1 MSEYTSFLEEYEERQ
16 RNLRRKEEELR
27 QQELAA
33 EDEDAPAFLKWWLP
47 RGVAGAAAGV
57 ANLFGADI
65 QDNFGLGRSTGA
77 AAGFLEGTTQFM
89 VGFLPGMWGVGHLSK
104 VSGVMAGTGKIAG
117 IARGAT
123 AGAFADFAVF
133 DGNDA
138 RLSNL
143 IQDMPELANPVT
155 EWLASD
161 QEDGE
166 IEGRIK
172 NVLEGALLGGIS
184 EPIFAMLKGMKRF
197 NKASRSGDQAGMDL
211 AKRDI
216 EGAAEDAVNGSE
228 NPDLD
233 DMVDSARDGGGPTDA
248 AKEAEADADF
258 YNPRTKE
265 KTEPETITENP
276 ADLAEPGAVDVN
288 GGDVLV
294 IDTEDPSGLLRGF
307 SNLQD
312 VAELPGTRL
321 GLVQLKPQGE
331 LKVAKSNTARQEG
344 IKRPPG
350 MGDDEWLAYRRDA
363 LQGRGYQVL
372 IEDRGGRRVAHV
384 LDDSAV
390 LQRIEVAPTSGYI
403 AKKERQR
410 QQQQRDPDSP
420 LVKDDPVE
428 KTREATGT
436 TQQQLEETADA
447 LLAREAEARGET
459 RMADLGVEGVKDPAA
474 EKIAGLLNIEKQTS
488 ADQAHMAVKLIET
501 LGLRQIAGEA
511 GVRNEDDLI
520 NSIAKSELP
529 KMLAQDPATIAGN
542 LMHATNNVRLAY
554 RGAMSARIVMDH
566 LAGQIKKLSQDLVK
580 KSGDISAASIAK
592 MTGEM
597 ALPVDEVANLLMKQ
611 MDAYAALAVS
621 YGKVRGEFGRG
632 LKSFGISTDRMLSNE
647 IAKSVLD
654 KGGRAQMVRMARRIA
669 DLDVQDIAR
678 GAARDQWKGLM
689 NRITPYYMFS
699 LLSKPASL
707 ATDLISTGL
716 MGIFAPL
723 EKAAGAWLQAAFRK
737 NPDAK
742 DAMRNYQLQQLRV
755 ARFRASIMANTAL
768 LRDSAAY
775 SSILES
781 AKVSA
786 QTGRSVLTG
795 RASAMNEGVRRDL
808 PVPENA
814 GGALSRALA
823 FTINLP
829 SAAMAGGDEWY
840 KQLFYISEITEH
852 LRIVGEKDLG
862 LSGSSLESWVDHK
875 AHRFLINGQAATEK
889 AVREQIER
897 SIEVDAYINPKNR
910 EDEIRVRMNR
920 ALADANPED
929 FVGPTAP
936 SVPLAPGESMFD
948 IAERAMELAETATF
962 TRDLEDSE
970 GFLAKAG
977 SHLQS
982 LADAYPAVRLIAP
995 FIRTPMNILIETNKR
1010 LPIPILNKNL
1020 TNAMALMSDKLIKGA
1035 TGKSIP
1041 VLEKMGQDLRAKL
1054 MSSDPQVAAE
1064 TAGQLMV
1071 AGSLVASATM
1081 VVGMGKDKQGNGVI
1095 TGKGPQDPEAQKALR
1110 QVGWQP
1116 YSIRVGDTFVS
1127 YQRLDPLGG
1136 LLGFLGDMSDI
1147 ARYASKD
1154 QDLSDLTYAATLS
1167 VMRNISDKSYISG
1180 LVDLAG
1186 AVKDPDRYLSKLA
1199 NRLAGTV
1206 VPNVI
1211 AGAGAAMDPTLKE
1224 SYSIMDSIQRRVPF
1238 LSDNMD
1244 KQRNF
1249 LGEPLSRK
1257 MMSKGMAQTAGWADY
1272 ILPIAVNTIPNKV
1285 IEQEIEDLA
1294 YPMNEPDPNR
1304 FGVDLRDFYTP
1315 EGQSAYDRWQEITSE
1330 ISIGGRKLRSAVE
1343 RLIKSRKYQSLPKE
1357 SFAESGFT
1365 SPRVL
1370 EIRKLVNKYRRQAQK
1385 MVLNEFPELQEKTAK
1400 RRLIM
1405 QRQRRGASADEIL
1418 DLMGG

>member
-33 EDEDAPAFLKWWLP
+33 ENEDAPAFLKWWLP

-65 QDNFGLGRSTGA
+65 QDNFGLG
-77 AAGFLEGTTQFM
+77 L
-89 VGFLPGMWGVGHLSK
+89 GFLPGMWGVGHLSK

-117 IARGAT
+117 IARGAA
-123 AGAFADFAVF
+123 AGAIADFSVF

-161 QEDGE
+161 EEDDE

-197 NKASRSGDQAGMDL
+197 NKASRGGDQAGMDL

-216 EGAAEDAVNGSE
+216 EGAAEDAFNGSE
-228 NPDLD
+228 NPELD
-233 DMVDSARDGGGPTDA
+233 DMVDAARDGGDRTDA
-248 AKEAEADADF
+248 AKQAEQDDDLLA
-258 YNPRTKE
+258 PRTKE
-265 KTEPETITENP
+265 KTAPETITENP

-321 GLVQLKPQGE
+321 GLVQLKPQGD
-331 LKVAKSNTARQEG
+331 LKVAKSHTARQEG

-363 LQGRGYQVL
+363 LRERGYQVL
-372 IEDRGGRRVAHV
+372 IEERGGRRVAHV

-428 KTREATGT
+428 KTRELTGT
-436 TQQQLEETADA
+436 TQQQLEEAADA
-447 LLAREAEARGET
+447 LLAREAQARGEA
-459 RMADLGVEGVKDPAA
+459 RMADLGVEGAEDPAA

-488 ADQAHMAVKLIET
+488 ADQAHTAVALIET

-511 GVRNEDDLI
+511 GVQTHEDLI

-529 KMLAQDPATIAGN
+529 RMLGQDPTTVANTLLHSAGN
-542 LMHATNNVRLAY
+542 VTAAY
-554 RGAMSARIVMDH
+554 RQAKAASLVMDH
-566 LAGQIKKLSQDLVK
+566 LAGQIKKLSQDLTK
-580 KSGDISAASIAK
+580 KSGNISATEISK
-592 MTGEM
+592 MTGDP
-597 ALPVDEVANLLMKQ
+597 ALPIDEVANLLMKQ
-611 MDAYAALAVS
+611 MDAYAALSVA

-632 LKSFGISTDRMLSNE
+632 LNSFNITVDRMLSNE
-647 IAKSVLD
+647 IAKGVID
-654 KGGRAQMVRMARRIA
+654 RGGRTQMVRMARRIA
-669 DLDVQDIAR
+669 DLDSLKIAEM
-678 GAARDQWKGLM
+678 ASRDQLKGLM
-689 NRITPYYMFS
+689 DRITPYYMFS
-699 LLSKPASL
+699 LLSKPATL
-707 ATDLISTGL
+707 ATNLISTGL

-723 EKAAGAWLQAAFRK
+723 EKAAGAWLQASLRR
-737 NPDAK
+737 NPEAK
-742 DAMRNYQLQQLRV
+742 ASMSRYILQQMRT
-755 ARFRASIMANTAL
+755 ARRRAGIMSNTAL
-768 LRDSAAY
+768 LRDSPALSTIME
-775 SSILES
+775 SS
-781 AKVSA
+781 KVSA

-795 RASAMNEGVRRDL
+795 RASAMNEVARRDL
-808 PVPENA
+808 PVPKDA
-814 GGALSRALA
+814 GSALSQ
-823 FTINLP
+823 NLSKIIGLP
-829 SAAMAGGDEWY
+829 GQAMAGSDEY
-840 KQLFYISEITEH
+840 FKQLFYMTEITEH
-852 LRIVGEKDLG
+852 LRAVGEMDLG
-862 LSGSSLESWVDHK
+862 LSGTTLETWVHHK
-875 AHRFLINGQAATEK
+875 SRQFLINGQAATEK
-889 AVREQIER
+889 VVRENIER
-897 SIEVDAYINPKNR
+897 GIEVDAYINPMNR
-910 EDEIRVRMNR
+910 EKEIQARMQR
-920 ALADANPED
+920 AMTDVTPED

-948 IAERAMELAETATF
+948 IAERAMKLAETETF
-962 TRDLEDSE
+962 TRNLEDAD

-977 SHLQS
+977 SHLQG

-1010 LPIPILNKNL
+1010 LPIPIVNKNM
-1020 TNAMALMSDKLIKGA
+1020 TNALALMSDKLIKGA

-1041 VLEKMGQDLRAKL
+1041 TLEKMGQDLRAKL

-1071 AGSLVASATM
+1071 AGSLASTAMLVAGT
-1081 VVGMGKDKQGNGVI
+1081 GVI

-1110 QVGWQP
+1110 SVGWQE

-1127 YQRLDPLGG
+1127 FQRLDPLGG
-1136 LLGFLGDMSDI
+1136 MLGFIGDMSDL
-1147 ARYASKD
+1147 ARYSGKD

-1238 LSDNMD
+1238 LSDTMD

-1257 MMSKGMAQTAGWADY
+1257 MMSKGMAQTAGWVDY
-1272 ILPIAVNTIPNKV
+1272 MLPISVNTVGSGV
-1285 IEQEIEDLA
+1285 IEREIETLM

-1315 EGQSAYDRWQEITSE
+1315 EGQSAYDRWQELTSE
-1330 ISIGGRKLRSAVE
+1330 VSIGGRKLRSAVE
-1343 RLIKSRKYQSLPKE
+1343 RLIKSRKYQSLPTE
-1357 SFAESGFT
+1357 SYRESGLT

-1370 EIRKLVNKYRRQAQK
+1370 EIRKLVNKYRRRAQK
-1385 MVLNEFPELQEKTAK
+1385 MVLNEFPQLQEETAK

-1405 QRQRRGASADEIL
+1405 ERQRRGAGADEIL
-1418 DLMGG
+1418 DLLGG

>member
-77 AAGFLEGTTQFM
+77 VAGFLEGTTQFM

-123 AGAFADFAVF
+123 AGAIADFSVF

-161 QEDGE
+161 EEDDE

-197 NKASRSGDQAGMDL
+197 NKASRSGDQAGMDS

-216 EGAAEDAVNGSE
+216 EGAAEDAFNGSE

-233 DMVDSARDGGGPTDA
+233 DMVDSGRDGGGPTDA
-248 AKEAEADADF
+248 AREAEADADAL
-258 YNPRTKE
+258 NPRKKE

-276 ADLAEPGAVDVN
+276 GDLAEPGAVDVN
-288 GGDVLV
+288 GGDVLA

-321 GLVQLKPQGE
+321 GLVQMKPQGD
-331 LKVAKSNTARQEG
+331 LKVAKSHTARQEG

-363 LQGRGYQVL
+363 LRERGYQVL
-372 IEDRGGRRVAHV
+372 IEERGGRRVAHV

-436 TQQQLEETADA
+436 TREQLEEAADA
-447 LLAREAEARGET
+447 LLAREAQARGEA
-459 RMADLGVEGVKDPAA
+459 RMADLGVEGAEDPAA

-488 ADQAHMAVKLIET
+488 ADQAHTAVALIET

-511 GVRNEDDLI
+511 GVQTHEDLI

-529 KMLAQDPATIAGN
+529 RMLGQDPTTVANTLLHSAGN
-542 LMHATNNVRLAY
+542 VTAAY
-554 RGAMSARIVMDH
+554 RQAKAASLVMDH
-566 LAGQIKKLSQDLVK
+566 LAGQIKKLSQDLTK
-580 KSGDISAASIAK
+580 KSGNISATEISK
-592 MTGEM
+592 MTGDP
-597 ALPVDEVANLLMKQ
+597 ALPIDEVANLLMKQ
-611 MDAYAALAVS
+611 MDAYAALSVA

-632 LKSFGISTDRMLSNE
+632 LNSFNITVDRMLSNE
-647 IAKSVLD
+647 IAKGVID
-654 KGGRAQMVRMARRIA
+654 RGGRTQMVRMARRIA
-669 DLDVQDIAR
+669 DLDSLKIAEM
-678 GAARDQWKGLM
+678 ASRDQLKGLM
-689 NRITPYYMFS
+689 DRITPYYMFS
-699 LLSKPASL
+699 LLSKPATL
-707 ATDLISTGL
+707 ATNLISTGL

-723 EKAAGAWLQAAFRK
+723 EKAAGAWLQASLRR
-737 NPDAK
+737 NPEAK
-742 DAMRNYQLQQLRV
+742 ATMSRYILQQMRT
-755 ARFRASIMANTAL
+755 ARRRAGIMSNTAL
-768 LRDSAAY
+768 LRDSPALSTIME
-775 SSILES
+775 SS
-781 AKVSA
+781 KVSA

-795 RASAMNEGVRRDL
+795 RASAMNEVARRDL
-808 PVPENA
+808 PVPKDA
-814 GGALSRALA
+814 GSALSQ
-823 FTINLP
+823 NLSKIIGLP
-829 SAAMAGGDEWY
+829 GQAMAGSDEY
-840 KQLFYISEITEH
+840 FKQLFYMTEITEH
-852 LRIVGEKDLG
+852 LRAVGEMDLG
-862 LSGSSLESWVDHK
+862 LSGTTLETWVHHK
-875 AHRFLINGQAATEK
+875 SRQFLINGQAATEK
-889 AVREQIER
+889 VVRENIER
-897 SIEVDAYINPKNR
+897 GIEVDAYINPMNR
-910 EDEIRVRMNR
+910 EKEIQARMQR
-920 ALADANPED
+920 AMTDATPED

-948 IAERAMELAETATF
+948 IAERAMKLAETETF
-962 TRDLEDSE
+962 TRNLEDGD

-977 SHLQS
+977 SHLMG

-1010 LPIPILNKNL
+1010 LPIPIVNKNM
-1020 TNAMALMSDKLIKGA
+1020 TNALALMSDKLIKGA

-1041 VLEKMGQDLRAKL
+1041 TLEKMGQDLRAKL
-1054 MSSDPQVAAE
+1054 MSNDPQVAAE

-1071 AGSLVASATM
+1071 AGSLASTAMLVAGT
-1081 VVGMGKDKQGNGVI
+1081 GVI

-1110 QVGWQP
+1110 SIGWQE

-1127 YQRLDPLGG
+1127 FQRLDPLGG
-1136 LLGFLGDMSDI
+1136 MLGFIGDMSDLS
-1147 ARYASKD
+1147 RYAGKD

-1238 LSDNMD
+1238 LSDTMD

-1257 MMSKGMAQTAGWADY
+1257 MMSKGMAQTAGWVDY
-1272 ILPIAVNTIPNKV
+1272 MLPISINTVGSGV
-1285 IEQEIEDLA
+1285 IEREIETLM

-1315 EGQSAYDRWQEITSE
+1315 EGQSAYDRWQELTSE
-1330 ISIGGRKLRSAVE
+1330 VSIGGRKLRSAVE
-1343 RLIKSRKYQSLPKE
+1343 RLIKSRKYQSLPTE
-1357 SFAESGFT
+1357 SYRESGLT

-1370 EIRKLVNKYRRQAQK
+1370 EIRKLVNKYRRRAQK
-1385 MVLNEFPELQEKTAK
+1385 MVLNEFPQLKEETAK

-1405 QRQRRGASADEIL
+1405 ERQRRGAGADEIM
-1418 DLMGG
+1418 DLLGG

>member
-27 QQELAA
+27 QQEIAA

-77 AAGFLEGTTQFM
+77 VSGFLEGTTQFM

-123 AGAFADFAVF
+123 AGAIADFAVF

-161 QEDGE
+161 EEDDE

-172 NVLEGALLGGIS
+172 NVLEGAILGGIS

-197 NKASRSGDQAGMDL
+197 NKASRSGDQAGMDS
-211 AKRDI
+211 AKREI
-216 EGAAEDAVNGSE
+216 EDAAEDAVNGSE

-233 DMVDSARDGGGPTDA
+233 DMVDSGRDGGGPTDA
-248 AKEAEADADF
+248 AKEAEADADALR
-258 YNPRTKE
+258 PRTKE

-321 GLVQLKPQGE
+321 GLVQLKPTKD
-331 LKVAKSNTARQEG
+331 LKVAKSHNARQEG

-363 LQGRGYQVL
+363 LQKRGYQVL
-372 IEDRGGRRVAHV
+372 IETKQGRRVVHV
-384 LDDSAV
+384 LDESAV

-428 KTREATGT
+428 KTRDLTGT
-436 TQQQLEETADA
+436 TQQQLEEAADA
-447 LLAREAEARGET
+447 LLAREAQAAGEG
-459 RMADLGVEGVKDPAA
+459 RAADLGVKGAEDPAT
-474 EKIAGLLNIEKQTS
+474 EKIAGLLNLEKQTS
-488 ADQAHMAVKLIET
+488 ADQAHTAVALIET
-501 LGLRQIAGEA
+501 LGLRKIAGEA
-511 GVRNEDDLI
+511 GVQTHEDLI

-529 KMLAQDPATIAGN
+529 RMLGQDPTTVANTLMHSAGN
-542 LMHATNNVRLAY
+542 VTAAY
-554 RGAMSARIVMDH
+554 RQAKAASLVMDH
-566 LAGQIKKLSQDLVK
+566 LAGQIKKLSQDLTK
-580 KSGDISAASIAK
+580 KSGNISVTEISK
-592 MTGEM
+592 MTGDP
-597 ALPVDEVANLLMKQ
+597 ALPIDEVANLLMKQ
-611 MDAYAALAVS
+611 MDAYAALSVA

-632 LKSFGISTDRMLSNE
+632 LNSFNITVDRMLSNE
-647 IAKSVLD
+647 IAKGVID
-654 KGGRAQMVRMARRIA
+654 RGGRAQMVRMARRIA
-669 DLDVQDIAR
+669 DLDNLKIAEM
-678 GAARDQWKGLM
+678 ASRDQLRGLM
-689 NRITPYYMFS
+689 DRITPYYMFS
-699 LLSKPASL
+699 LLSKPATL
-707 ATDLISTGL
+707 ATNLISTGL

-723 EKAAGAWLQAAFRK
+723 EKAAGAWLQASLRS
-737 NPDAK
+737 NPEAK
-742 DAMRNYQLQQLRV
+742 AGMARYILQQMRT
-755 ARFRASIMANTAL
+755 ARRRAGIMSNTAL
-768 LRDSAAY
+768 LRDSPALSTIME
-775 SSILES
+775 SS
-781 AKVSA
+781 KVSA
-786 QTGRSVLTG
+786 KTGRSVLTG
-795 RASAMNEGVRRDL
+795 RASAMNEVTRREL
-808 PVPENA
+808 PVPEDA
-814 GGALSRALA
+814 GSALSQ
-823 FTINLP
+823 NLSKIIGLP
-829 SAAMAGGDEWY
+829 GAAMAGSDEY
-840 KQLFYISEITEH
+840 FKQLFYMTEITEH
-852 LRIVGEKDLG
+852 LRAVGEMDLG
-862 LSGSSLESWVDHK
+862 LSGTTLETWVHHK
-875 AHRFLINGQAATEK
+875 SRQFLINGQAATEK
-889 AVREQIER
+889 AVRQKIEQG
-897 SIEVDAYINPKNR
+897 IEVDAYINPMNR
-910 EDEIRVRMNR
+910 EREIEVRMQR
-920 ALADANPED
+920 AMMDANPED
-929 FVGPTAP
+929 FVGPSAP

-948 IAERAMELAETATF
+948 IAERAMKLAETETF
-962 TRDLEDSE
+962 TRNLEEGD

-977 SHLQS
+977 SHLMG

-1010 LPIPILNKNL
+1010 LPIPIVNKNL
-1020 TNAMALMSDKLIKGA
+1020 TNALALMGDKLIKGA

-1041 VLEKMGQDLRAKL
+1041 TLEKMGQDLQAKL
-1054 MSSDPQVAAE
+1054 MSSDPRVAAE

-1071 AGSLVASATM
+1071 AGSLASTAMMVAGT
-1081 VVGMGKDKQGNGVI
+1081 GVI

-1110 QVGWQP
+1110 SVGWQQ

-1127 YQRLDPLGG
+1127 FQRLDPLGG
-1136 LLGFLGDMSDI
+1136 MLGFIGDMSDLS
-1147 ARYASKD
+1147 RYAGKD

-1206 VPNVI
+1206 VPNVV
-1211 AGAGAAMDPTLKE
+1211 AGAGAAIDPTLKE

-1238 LSDNMD
+1238 LSDTMD

-1257 MMSKGMAQTAGWADY
+1257 MMSKGMAQTAGWVDY
-1272 ILPIAVNTIPNKV
+1272 MLPISINTVGSGV
-1285 IEQEIEDLA
+1285 IEKEIETLM

-1315 EGQSAYDRWQEITSE
+1315 EGQSAYDRWQELTSE
-1330 ISIGGRKLRSAVE
+1330 VSIGGRKLRSAVE
-1343 RLIKSRKYQSLPKE
+1343 RLIKSRKYQNLPTE
-1357 SFAESGFT
+1357 SYRESGLT

-1370 EIRKLVNKYRRQAQK
+1370 EIRKLVNKYRRRAQK
-1385 MVLNEFPELQEKTAK
+1385 MVLNEFPQLQEETAK

-1405 QRQRRGASADEIL
+1405 ERQRRGAGADEIL

>member
-77 AAGFLEGTTQFM
+77 VSGFLEGTTQFM

-117 IARGAT
+117 IARGAA
-123 AGAFADFAVF
+123 AGAIADFSVF

-161 QEDGE
+161 EEDDE

-197 NKASRSGDQAGMDL
+197 NKASRGGDQAGMDL

-216 EGAAEDAVNGSE
+216 EGAAEDAFNGSE
-228 NPDLD
+228 NPELD
-233 DMVDSARDGGGPTDA
+233 DMVDAARDGGDRTDA
-248 AKEAEADADF
+248 AKQAEQDDDLLA
-258 YNPRTKE
+258 PRTKE
-265 KTEPETITENP
+265 KTEPLAITENP
-276 ADLAEPGAVDVN
+276 GDLAEPGAVDVN
-288 GGDVLV
+288 GGDVLA

-321 GLVQLKPQGE
+321 GLVQMKPQGD
-331 LKVAKSNTARQEG
+331 LKVAKSHTARQEG

-363 LQGRGYQVL
+363 LRERGYQVL
-372 IEDRGGRRVAHV
+372 IEERGGRRVAHV

-436 TQQQLEETADA
+436 TREQLEEAADA
-447 LLAREAEARGET
+447 LLAREAQARGEA
-459 RMADLGVEGVKDPAA
+459 RMADLGVEGAEDPAA

-488 ADQAHMAVKLIET
+488 ADQAHTAVALIET

-511 GVRNEDDLI
+511 GVQTHEDLI

-529 KMLAQDPATIAGN
+529 RMLGQDPTTVANTLLHSAGN
-542 LMHATNNVRLAY
+542 VTAAY
-554 RGAMSARIVMDH
+554 RQAKAASLVMDH
-566 LAGQIKKLSQDLVK
+566 LAGQIKKLSQDLTK
-580 KSGDISAASIAK
+580 KSGNISATEISK
-592 MTGEM
+592 MTGDP
-597 ALPVDEVANLLMKQ
+597 ALPIDEVANLLMKQ
-611 MDAYAALAVS
+611 MDAYAALSVA

-632 LKSFGISTDRMLSNE
+632 LNSFNITVDRMLSNE
-647 IAKSVLD
+647 IAKGVID
-654 KGGRAQMVRMARRIA
+654 RGGRTQMVRMARRIA
-669 DLDVQDIAR
+669 DLDSLKIAEM
-678 GAARDQWKGLM
+678 ASRDQLKGLM
-689 NRITPYYMFS
+689 DRITPYYMFS
-699 LLSKPASL
+699 LLSKPATL
-707 ATDLISTGL
+707 ATNLISTGL

-723 EKAAGAWLQAAFRK
+723 EKAAGAWLQASLRR
-737 NPDAK
+737 NPEAK
-742 DAMRNYQLQQLRV
+742 ATMSRYILQQMRT
-755 ARFRASIMANTAL
+755 ARRRAGIMSNTAL
-768 LRDSAAY
+768 LRDSPALSTIME
-775 SSILES
+775 SS
-781 AKVSA
+781 KVSA

-795 RASAMNEGVRRDL
+795 RASAMNEVARRDL

-814 GGALSRALA
+814 GSALSQ
-823 FTINLP
+823 NLSKIIGLP
-829 SAAMAGGDEWY
+829 GQAMAGSDEY
-840 KQLFYISEITEH
+840 FKQLFYMTEITEH
-852 LRIVGEKDLG
+852 LRAVGEMDLG
-862 LSGSSLESWVDHK
+862 LSGTTLETWVHHK
-875 AHRFLINGQAATEK
+875 SRQFLINGQAATEK
-889 AVREQIER
+889 VVRENIER
-897 SIEVDAYINPKNR
+897 GIEVDAYINPMNR
-910 EDEIRVRMNR
+910 EKEIQARMQR
-920 ALADANPED
+920 AMTDATPED

-948 IAERAMELAETATF
+948 IAERAMKLAETETF
-962 TRDLEDSE
+962 TRNLEDAD

-977 SHLQS
+977 SHLQG

-1010 LPIPILNKNL
+1010 LPIPIVNKNM
-1020 TNAMALMSDKLIKGA
+1020 TNALALMSDKLIKGA

-1041 VLEKMGQDLRAKL
+1041 TLEKMGQDLRAKL
-1054 MSSDPQVAAE
+1054 MSNDPQVAAE

-1071 AGSLVASATM
+1071 AGSLASTAMLVAGT
-1081 VVGMGKDKQGNGVI
+1081 GVI

-1110 QVGWQP
+1110 SIGWQE

-1127 YQRLDPLGG
+1127 FQRLDPLGG
-1136 LLGFLGDMSDI
+1136 MLGFIGDMSDL
-1147 ARYASKD
+1147 ARYSGKD

-1238 LSDNMD
+1238 LSDTMD

-1257 MMSKGMAQTAGWADY
+1257 MMSKGMAQTAGWVDY
-1272 ILPIAVNTIPNKV
+1272 MLPISINTVGSGV
-1285 IEQEIEDLA
+1285 IEREIETLM

-1315 EGQSAYDRWQEITSE
+1315 EGQSAYDRWQELTSE
-1330 ISIGGRKLRSAVE
+1330 VSIGGRKLRSAVE
-1343 RLIKSRKYQSLPKE
+1343 RLIKSRKYQSLPTE
-1357 SFAESGFT
+1357 SYRESGLT

-1370 EIRKLVNKYRRQAQK
+1370 EIRKLVNKYRRRAQK
-1385 MVLNEFPELQEKTAK
+1385 MVLNEFPQLQEETAK

-1405 QRQRRGASADEIL
+1405 ERQRRGAGADEIL
-1418 DLMGG
+1418 DLLGG